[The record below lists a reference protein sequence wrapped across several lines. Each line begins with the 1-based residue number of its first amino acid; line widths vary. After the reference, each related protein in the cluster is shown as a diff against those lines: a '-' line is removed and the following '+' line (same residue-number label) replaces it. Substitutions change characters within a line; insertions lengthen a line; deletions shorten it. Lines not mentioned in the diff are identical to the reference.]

1 MIYFISDV
9 HLGFRNREQEIEKE
23 NLLLKLLGRISKDCE
38 QLFIVGDLFDFWF
51 DYKTVIPKYYYR
63 TLTALKTMTENGIPI
78 EYIIGNHDFGHY
90 DFFEKELD
98 IRLFRNDIERT
109 LKGKKF
115 YLSHGDG
122 KANNDAGYKFIKKIM
137 RNSLS
142 QSLYRKLHPD
152 CGIRLASS
160 SSKKSRDY
168 TDKKNFGQS
177 DGMNE
182 FAVEKIEQGFDFV
195 IMGHRHRVVQNQ
207 HKNGFYYNL
216 GDWLHEPTFGTFDG
230 ELFKI
235 LFVKSFLGVS

>member
-63 TLTALKTMTENGIPI
+63 TLTALKTMTESGIPI

-109 LKGKKF
+109 LQGKKF

-137 RNSLS
+137 QNSFS
-142 QSLYRKLHPD
+142 QKLYRKLHPD

-177 DGMNE
+177 DGMTE

-195 IMGHRHRVVQNQ
+195 IMGHRHRVVRNQ

-216 GDWLHEPTFGTFDG
+216 GDWLHEPTFGTVDG
-230 ELFKI
+230 ESFKI
-235 LFVKSFLGVS
+235 LFVKSFLEVS